1 MERERYLAFDL
12 IENLAI
18 LKELR
23 SLINFLAPQIYLVLQ
38 LTKCVG
44 ETSRTPSSMPPEATP
59 STPSVPKCT
68 KCHKVG
74 TAAAPLKQRAKCNGS
89 TPLYRSRACQT
100 GHKQHKKVC
109 ASQAAE
115 RQMRLKDVGSG
126 AENEGNDE
134 ESGDEDDSDDRPQL
148 KDLLLAVPSKEAV
161 YKEIIH
167 IIRDDIKIWNRD
179 SERDSDM
186 TPLKSKKKKKEFFGI
201 ALSGYQRRSSLP
213 AWWDEGSR
221 FDCQKLADKMNYRC
235 LSTALP
241 SD

>member
-1 MERERYLAFDL
+1 
-12 IENLAI
+12 
-18 LKELR
+18 
-23 SLINFLAPQIYLVLQ
+23 
-38 LTKCVG
+38 
-44 ETSRTPSSMPPEATP
+44 
-59 STPSVPKCT
+59 
-68 KCHKVG
+68 
-74 TAAAPLKQRAKCNGS
+74 
-89 TPLYRSRACQT
+89 
-100 GHKQHKKVC
+100 
-109 ASQAAE
+109 
-115 RQMRLKDVGSG
+115 MRLKDVGSG